1 MPKRYGSRTVTPTSS
16 QPGLLDYISSAL
28 GSYADSGNP
37 WFSEKHSSALAW
49 EDIEEY
55 KKTTGYDLSNDPDG
69 YIASR
74 LDEISGSV
82 GVDSSGLS
90 GGLLGTLK
98 KVVPKNPLIV
108 QHNIHPK
115 ALERAERI
123 GGIPSPSV
131 AISKADDPLTGYGDI
146 SLLGTSDLATPSARN
161 PVYRSDGYTSR
172 MPHVEIVPDQKTQE
186 LVKKFYKTEEGVD
199 SMEATHIF
207 QEIMSKDTNYLES
220 DALREAFLQSKGVQS
235 PKLRFKKTDTH
246 EYKNKM
252 MRDRRMNNRDLIKP
266 FEDSWQVLPWLKRQR
281 NRIEKEGGGFSE
293 RIFKGHTE
301 MGNSRYASATVDN
314 IVKDMKKGAGQEGG
328 FGSTAGGIRS
338 QVTPKFKSLAEV
350 KKNRSKVVSEEE
362 FSNAKNELKQEMY
375 SVEDDIH
382 AVVNKHYKNKD
393 DRHFAS
399 NHAYESLIED
409 IFVSTPRK
417 SDYGEG
423 LVDSIKPE
431 TIEKA
436 KVLRQKMAKMPTEY
450 FEAKPRR
457 GVALSEFKGAL
468 IPNDMDP
475 SIKKLLKKS
484 GIKKVLE
491 YGSDEERKLLF
502 KKFPELM
509 FGLLPPALIGGSLLE
524 D

>member
-1 MPKRYGSRTVTPTSS
+1 
-16 QPGLLDYISSAL
+16 
-28 GSYADSGNP
+28 
-37 WFSEKHSSALAW
+37 
-49 EDIEEY
+49 
-55 KKTTGYDLSNDPDG
+55 
-69 YIASR
+69 
-74 LDEISGSV
+74 
-82 GVDSSGLS
+82 
-90 GGLLGTLK
+90 
-98 KVVPKNPLIV
+98 
-108 QHNIHPK
+108 
-115 ALERAERI
+115 
-123 GGIPSPSV
+123 
-131 AISKADDPLTGYGDI
+131 
-146 SLLGTSDLATPSARN
+146 
-161 PVYRSDGYTSR
+161 
-172 MPHVEIVPDQKTQE
+172 
-186 LVKKFYKTEEGVD
+186 
-199 SMEATHIF
+199 
-207 QEIMSKDTNYLES
+207 
-220 DALREAFLQSKGVQS
+220 
-235 PKLRFKKTDTH
+235 
-246 EYKNKM
+246 
-252 MRDRRMNNRDLIKP
+252 
-266 FEDSWQVLPWLKRQR
+266 
-281 NRIEKEGGGFSE
+281 
-293 RIFKGHTE
+293 

-328 FGSTAGGIRS
+328 FGSTDGGIRS

-436 KVLRQKMAKMPTEY
+436 KVLRQKMAKLPTEY

-468 IPNDMDP
+468 IPNNMDP

-484 GIKKVLE
+484 GIKKILE
-491 YGSDEERKLLF
+491 YGSDEEHKLLF